1 MFAGLAV
8 EDDDDASS
16 EEEEPTSKPIP
27 APARPEASVLP
38 EADDEA
44 ACDAPPLSQSHPS
57 VEALGGSATLLGGID
72 PDDLDI
78 TISTLNA
85 VAADLTLFRSL
96 PFKPLRQALRPLAEE
111 LLGSGGA
118 KQRGRGGRDGKKGG
132 TRLDG
137 LSPEERL
144 KQMDRDA
151 LNHRVLRAERLARLD
166 QLALEEGAEE
176 GAPRLLGGPS
186 TDVARMGS
194 RAGTAASQPAAGG
207 GAQLADGPAGVN
219 LGGVLPDV
227 APATLNYAQ
236 SCYICKAPYRELHAF
251 YAALCPGCAELNW
264 RKRDEACDLRGRV
277 ALVTGGRMKI
287 GFRVAL
293 KLLRCGAT
301 VICTTRF
308 PMDGARRFAA
318 QPDAASWL
326 ARLHIVGAD
335 FRDLKGLEAQLLER
349 PALFEDSGPSARPAA
364 SVDARASPHRGAPPL
379 QLDSLPWPQELA
391 SGCAEDDVG
400 TCDRQEA
407 MCDALPDLVPRLDMI
422 INNACQT
429 VRQP

>member
-1 MFAGLAV
+1 M
-8 EDDDDASS
+8 
-16 EEEEPTSKPIP
+16 P
-27 APARPEASVLP
+27 
-38 EADDEA
+38 
-44 ACDAPPLSQSHPS
+44 
-57 VEALGGSATLLGGID
+57 
-72 PDDLDI
+72 
-78 TISTLNA
+78 
-85 VAADLTLFRSL
+85 LTLCNDSAHL
-96 PFKPLRQALRPLAEE
+96 PTRRAQASP
-111 LLGSGGA
+111 
-118 KQRGRGGRDGKKGG
+118 RG
-132 TRLDG
+132 
-137 LSPEERL
+137 PEERDL
-144 KQMDRDA
+144 RRLEA
-151 LNHRVLRAERLARLD
+151 CVALRARLRPARC
-166 QLALEEGAEE
+166 
-176 GAPRLLGGPS
+176 R
-186 TDVARMGS
+186 GS
-194 RAGTAASQPAAGG
+194 CTLHPA
-207 GAQLADGPAGVN
+207 Q
-219 LGGVLPDV
+219 
-227 APATLNYAQ
+227 
-236 SCYICKAPYRELHAF
+236 
-251 YAALCPGCAELNW
+251 ALCPGCAELNW

-379 QLDSLPWPQELA
+379 QLGSLPWPQELA